1 MPTVKKVVKKPV
13 AKVAAKK
20 PVLKAVAKKTT
31 PKTETKKTV
40 KKPEVKNAPKDDV
53 RDELDD
59 ELDDAP
65 EKETPKSEAKKKANP
80 ILEAKKAKTQQLKE
94 ENKSGKGHNG
104 GPNFGGV
111 SGEQLRNFIE
121 RVERLEEDK
130 KALSEDIKEVF
141 AEAKANGFDVKIIRK
156 ILGLRK
162 MDAAEREEL
171 ETLIDLYK
179 HALGMIPSDSADDE
193 DEDESL

>member
-1 MPTVKKVVKKPV
+1 MPTVKKVI
-13 AKVAAKK
+13 KK
-20 PVLKAVAKKTT
+20 PVLKTVPKKET

-40 KKPEVKNAPKDDV
+40 KKPVIKNAPKSEPV
-53 RDELDD
+53 DELDD
-59 ELDDAP
+59 ELEDEAP
-65 EKETPKSEAKKKANP
+65 AKETPKKKGNAA
-80 ILEAKKAKTQQLKE
+80 LEAKKAKTQQLKE

-104 GPNFGGV
+104 GPNFGGI
-111 SGEQLRNFIE
+111 SGEQLRGYIT
-121 RVERLEEDK
+121 RVEKLEEDK
-130 KALSEDIKEVF
+130 KVISEDIKEVF

-156 ILGLRK
+156 IIALRK

-179 HALGMIPSDSADDE
+179 HALGMIPSDRNDEDDSE

>member
-1 MPTVKKVVKKPV
+1 MTKKIKIKKPV

-20 PVLKAVAKKTT
+20 SVVKKPT

-40 KKPEVKNAPKDDV
+40 KKPVIKNAPKSEPV
-53 RDELDD
+53 DELDD
-59 ELDDAP
+59 ELEDEAP
-65 EKETPKSEAKKKANP
+65 EKETPKAETKKKGNAA
-80 ILEAKKAKTQQLKE
+80 LEAKKAKTQQLKE

-111 SGEQLRNFIE
+111 SGEQLRNYIE
-121 RVERLEEDK
+121 RIEKLEEDK
-130 KALSEDIKEVF
+130 KVLSEDIKEVL
-141 AEAKANGFDVKIIRK
+141 AESKANGFDNKIIRK
-156 ILGLRK
+156 IIQLRK

-179 HALGMIPSDSADDE
+179 HALGMIPSDSAEDE
-193 DEDESL
+193 DEDETL